1 MSPDETKTNGFLVLL
16 KESILGSYPTTIW
29 GTWIGFI
36 GQPESYTNSQNLG
49 LQNDGILYQNVIEM
63 QRLPCPNP
71 LLACVNVRFYGQ
83 LKSREA
89 ICYSMTFSFFPQ
101 RKLVF
106 DNGNRGQLQSVSCWD
121 CLQMIRKLSLI
132 ENNAAFCHIIVQMR
146 MG

>member
-89 ICYSMTFSFFPQ
+89 TCYIWH
-101 RKLVF
+101 LVF
-106 DNGNRGQLQSVSCWD
+106 SPKESW
-121 CLQMIRKLSLI
+121 CLITEIVANCNQCLAEIVYKWS
-132 ENNAAFCHIIVQMR
+132 ENCP
-146 MG
+146 